1 MAGVVYAGLLWQGYQ
16 RRKETWNRRS
26 WILFG
31 ISLLAAFLM
40 LGVALRMATGVDNGI
55 YNGMSHRS
63 RSLYFYTMFA
73 VMLIGIAASAGL
85 ALSFAR
91 GHPRYQFGRTFGRI
105 GGSARSSTADLQQ
118 TQLRD
123 NLHDGF
129 VLRGYML
136 VAQTNS
142 AESLDSWEREYVRD
156 DERVRLR
163 WNSDTWLFS
172 LITGS
177 TFQRTVVKTPSKL
190 SGAGLDDFLD
200 QLESPKVRDESFRS
214 D

>member
-1 MAGVVYAGLLWQGYQ
+1 
-16 RRKETWNRRS
+16 
-26 WILFG
+26 
-31 ISLLAAFLM
+31 M
-40 LGVALRMATGVDNGI
+40 LGVALWMATGVDHGI

-73 VMLIGIAASAGL
+73 VLLIGIAASAGL

-91 GHPRYQFGRTFGRI
+91 GHPRYQFGRFERI
-105 GGSARSSTADLQQ
+105 RGSARSSSADLLQ
-118 TQLRD
+118 THLRD

-136 VAQTNS
+136 VAETSS
-142 AESLDSWEREYVRD
+142 AQSLGSWEREYVRA

-177 TFQRTVVKTPSKL
+177 TFQRTVDKAPSKL
-190 SGAGLDDFLD
+190 SGAGLDAFLD
-200 QLESPKVRDESFRS
+200 HLESPAVRDEPVRS
-214 D
+214 E